1 MFRLYPVQR
10 LTPASCRVAVLLG
23 FFFLS
28 SSAMA
33 EEQDRGA
40 SISGYMQTL
49 ITVYEQAQD
58 MEGLFQHPSGD
69 EAANTVSGFSLH
81 RARIGADIDIYRGL
95 GVDVQ
100 VRLDKPVGLLN
111 FYMRYSVADWFTVQL
126 GQRKIPGPWENMA
139 ASNRLDFITRSNV
152 SSWVADYSLSRSF
165 HSSSHFAGN
174 RSYLRDL
181 GLAFTGDVDIRIG
194 AFRYLLM
201 VGNGLGANLF
211 IGSTAR
217 KEFIIANAPQF
228 FYGARVDL
236 LDLFGVVSVGGH
248 ATWNRHDDIVINSG
262 RTILDL
268 DRMSWSGDLRVTVPK
283 TGLRLV
289 GMLAGGTI
297 DEDFDANGQGDLAY
311 SGWEAR
317 ALWNLS
323 EFVRWLTP
331 VGWLAEHRFEVGGRF
346 DRYLSQSNQ
355 SGPRNR
361 QDDWTLGVG
370 YAFRDLVRVQLNYMW
385 KNTRDPSLPELDDDV
400 LFLCIQ
406 AGFRSD

>member
-1 MFRLYPVQR
+1 
-10 LTPASCRVAVLLG
+10 
-23 FFFLS
+23 LS
-28 SSAMA
+28 SLCLAFLILSSAVTA
-33 EEQDRGA
+33 EEQERGA
-40 SISGYMQTL
+40 SVYGYMQTL
-49 ITVYEQAQD
+49 ITVYEQAED
-58 MEGLFQHPSGD
+58 MEGLYQHPSGD
-69 EAANTVSGFSLH
+69 EAANSVSGLSLR
-81 RARIGADIDIYRGL
+81 RARIGADIDIYKGL

-100 VRLDKPVGLLN
+100 VRLEKPVGLLD
-111 FYMRYSVADWFTVQL
+111 FYMRYSVADWFAVQL
-126 GQRKIPGPWENMA
+126 GQRKIPGPWENLV

-152 SSWVADYSLSRSF
+152 SSWTADYSLSRTV
-165 HSSSHFAGN
+165 HASSHFSGN

-194 AFRYLLM
+194 ALRYLLM
-201 VGNGLGANLF
+201 MGNGLGANLF
-211 IGSTAR
+211 IGAADR

-228 FYGARVDL
+228 FYGARIDL
-236 LDLFGVVSVGGH
+236 LDLFKVVSLGGH
-248 ATWNRHDDIVINSG
+248 VTRNRHDDMVINSG
-262 RTILDL
+262 RTVVDL
-268 DRMSWSGDLRVTVPK
+268 DRLSWSGDLRITVPK

-297 DEDFDANGQGDLAY
+297 DEDFDANGEGDLAY

-355 SGPRNR
+355 SGPRTR
-361 QDDWTLGVG
+361 QDDWTLGLS
-370 YAFRDLVRVQLNYMW
+370 YAFRDLVRVQLNYTW
-385 KNTRDPSLPELDDDV
+385 KHTRDPSLPELDDDV
-400 LFLCIQ
+400 LFICIQ